1 MITAVDRHP
10 RLRPATEAD
19 LAEMASIHKASYGP
33 GHFLALLPAAT
44 IAAYYRLFLG
54 EGSQIVVAEVE
65 SPGGGASSL
74 AGFAVFGRN
83 IEPRIGVFKQQQR
96 AAILRTALAHPL
108 VSARKVALGL
118 LGGSGPS
125 MPHDPAPWLLL
136 SIAVRGAR
144 RGTGSVLLREMLR
157 SAAQNGQDRFGL
169 YVRHSNVGAINAYLR
184 AGFRIVA
191 SLADQYYM
199 EIALRPLASSDPV

>member
-1 MITAVDRHP
+1 MITAGDARS

-44 IAAYYRLFLG
+44 IASYYRLFLG
-54 EGSQIVVAEVE
+54 DGSQIIVAEVE
-65 SPGGGASSL
+65 SPSGAASL
-74 AGFAVFGRN
+74 AGFAVFGGN
-83 IEPRIGVFKQQQR
+83 IEPRIGIFKQQQR

-144 RGTGSVLLREMLR
+144 RGTGSVLLQEMLR
-157 SAAQNGQDRFGL
+157 RAALNGQDRFGL

-184 AGFRIVA
+184 VGFRIVA

-199 EIALRPLASSDPV
+199 EIALRPLASSDTA